1 MKMARWLANA
11 DGWWSIGRNS
21 LGSAGLVVAVN
32 NPPTSYYYHQ
42 LYRRSACAWIGIIIV
57 YQMYIL
63 GTAAHL
69 SSRLLLGSSSCAFI
83 VWSSLWAN
91 YTNRTS
97 TFSRTRW
104 AMVNVTAVMMLCGKR
119 VISRLIE
126 QLPTPEQVM
135 TWNRFLIGSTHI
147 HQSKLFN
154 WVGDWPWQWTPNN
167 GCFRTTSLN
176 NSNCPR
182 RCTCII
188 LDTRCLLLFV
198 PETRREIHRQWL

>member
-1 MKMARWLANA
+1 MNIQNDVICSFLAFKRWRTDMKMARWLANA

-91 YTNRTS
+91 YVHKPNINFLTNQMS
-97 TFSRTRW
+97 HGQCYGCDD
-104 AMVNVTAVMMLCGKR
+104 AL
-119 VISRLIE
+119 RLKSY
-126 QLPTPEQVM
+126 LQVDW
-135 TWNRFLIGSTHI
+135 TITYSGTGDDLKSI
-147 HQSKLFN
+147 FN
-154 WVGDWPWQWTPNN
+154 WLPSLY
-167 GCFRTTSLN
+167 TSIQ
-176 NSNCPR
+176 
-182 RCTCII
+182 II
-188 LDTRCLLLFV
+188 
-198 PETRREIHRQWL
+198 

>member
-1 MKMARWLANA
+1 MNIQNDVICSFLAFKRWRTDMKMARWLANA

-42 LYRRSACAWIGIIIV
+42 LYRRSACAWIGISIV

-104 AMVNVTAVMMLCGKR
+104 AMVNDDDAL
-119 VISRLIE
+119 RLKSY
-126 QLPTPEQVM
+126 LQVDW
-135 TWNRFLIGSTHI
+135 TITYSGTGDDLKSI
-147 HQSKLFN
+147 FN
-154 WVGDWPWQWTPNN
+154 WLPSLY
-167 GCFRTTSLN
+167 TSIQ
-176 NSNCPR
+176 
-182 RCTCII
+182 II
-188 LDTRCLLLFV
+188 
-198 PETRREIHRQWL
+198 